1 MAETKYRYRL
11 PPCPAY
17 DIPAMESW
25 LEDLAAKGLHLS
37 SDGFFGP
44 LVTFEEG
51 PPRRE
56 KFRLEPTTTNK
67 GLFSEEYEPDPDT
80 LELHRQMGWTYRA
93 RRDQF
98 HIYSSDDPNAPEL
111 NTDPQVQAI
120 TMAALTKFLWKS
132 LRSTLI
138 LMLFY
143 AFLYSGNL
151 VITGTIL
158 IGSWRAALLVGLLL
172 WDLGRQLRAITVLT
186 RYRKQLQNGEPL
198 PHRSDY
204 RRTNRRYL
212 ASSAVRRALW
222 AFLLI
227 SFLAF
232 LLPMLADEP
241 YVPLEDQD
249 LPFATLEDLYPGAEV
264 KRMNGILESKVYGWS
279 DFLAPQSYDMTEYAE
294 VTFDGKTFDCYLTV
308 QYFQTRWEWTARMAA
323 RELVNQ
329 SGGNRF
335 ERLLDR
341 LFGNEPV
348 QVTELALPG
357 ADYCAWYNRHLPT
370 PYVIVQKDSVVVLV
384 RYSPYADAPR
394 LSPEELAR
402 IILSHI
408 Q

>member
-37 SDGFFGP
+37 RDGFFGP

-67 GLFSEEYEPDPDT
+67 GLFSEEYEPNPDT

-132 LRSTLI
+132 LRSTLV

-212 ASSAVRRALW
+212 ASSAVRKALW

-232 LLPMLADEP
+232 LLPMLADEH

-249 LPFATLEDLYPGAEV
+249 LPFATLEDLYPSAEV

-294 VTFDGKTFDCYLTV
+294 VTFEGKTFDCYLTV
-308 QYFQTRWEWTARMAA
+308 QYFQTRWDWTARILAK
-323 RELVNQ
+323 ELVSQ
-329 SGGNRF
+329 SGANAVDQTF
-335 ERLLDR
+335 SK
-341 LFGNEPV
+341 LFGDDPV
-348 QVTELALPG
+348 IVTELVLPD
-357 ADYCAWYNRHLPT
+357 ADYAVYFFRNRDEPT
-370 PYVIVQKDSVVVLV
+370 LVIQEGCTVLRV
-384 RYSPYADAPR
+384 NLDVLGSRHGFT
-394 LSPEELAR
+394 PEELAQ
-402 IILSHI
+402 IFLS
-408 Q
+408 QFQ